1 MEKVKEYENG
11 LRLVVKPM
19 SGMFTVSMGVIVNTG
34 SVNETAENNGIS
46 HYIEHMLFKGTK
58 KRTSFEI
65 SDAID
70 SLGSQINA
78 YTAKE
83 NTCFY
88 VKSTRENFAA
98 SAEILSD
105 IFFHSVFDDEES
117 AREKG
122 VILEEIHMC
131 EDTPEDLCL
140 DILAEAYFG
149 KTGLGRTI
157 LGTAENVEKFTK
169 ADIRAYMERYYVP
182 SNIVVSVAG
191 NIAFEE
197 AERICDE
204 YFAANFSTAAAK
216 PENFAHEET
225 FSGNA
230 CKVKDIEQAHI
241 GLCMPSY
248 RLGSKMT
255 AAVRILNTVFGGGMS
270 SRLFQIIREKYG
282 LAYSVYSYVSQ
293 YARLGTFEIYAGVN
307 PAKRDMA
314 LDCIFAEIERLKAGG
329 ITEAEFNRGKEQVRA
344 SFLMAQESTAGQML
358 LYGKQLLM
366 LGELFDI
373 EKKLAEL
380 DSCRMEDVNAAVAE
394 NFRTDKLAAATVGKS
409 KRKLKLFAAK

>member
-1 MEKVKEYENG
+1 MEEFKIYDNG

-19 SGMFTVSMGVIVNTG
+19 AGMFTVSMGIIVNTG

-58 KRTSFEI
+58 KRSSFEI

-70 SLGSQINA
+70 GLGSQINA

-83 NTCFY
+83 NTCYY
-88 VKSTRENFAA
+88 VKSTKENFAA

-105 IFFHSVFDDEES
+105 IFFNSVFDDEES

-157 LGTAENVEKFTK
+157 LGTAQNVEKFTK
-169 ADIRAYMERYYVP
+169 EDIRAYMDRFYVP

-191 NIAFEE
+191 NITFAE
-197 AERICDE
+197 AEKICDE
-204 YFAANFSTAAAK
+204 LFAANFSRAAEK
-216 PENFAHEET
+216 PQPFFHKEIFT
-225 FSGNA
+225 GNA
-230 CKVKDIEQAHI
+230 FKTKDIEQAHI

-255 AAVRILNTVFGGGMS
+255 AAVRVLNTVFGGGMS

-293 YARLGTFEIYAGVN
+293 YAHLGTFEIYAGVN
-307 PAKRDMA
+307 PSKRDMA
-314 LDCIFAEIERLKAGG
+314 LDCIFGEIERLKKDG
-329 ITEAEFNRGKEQVRA
+329 ITEAEFKRGKEQVRA
-344 SFLMAQESTAGQML
+344 SFLMAQESTASQML

-366 LGELFDI
+366 LDELFDMKKKI
-373 EKKLAEL
+373 EEL
-380 DSCRMEDVNAAVAE
+380 DACRMEDVNVAIDE
-394 NFRTDKLAAATVGKS
+394 NFHLDKLAAATVGKA
-409 KRKLKLFAAK
+409 KRKLKIPAAK